1 MGVSSD
7 RRVIKIESAKV
18 FVPGFDSKGKPNNPD
33 QKKDSD
39 SEA

>member
-18 FVPGFDSKGKPNNPD
+18 FVPGYDPKAKQNNTE
-33 QKKDSD
+33 QSD
-39 SEA
+39 SQV